1 MKKLILL
8 LVIAI
13 SMITCSNPTEY
24 ITTDAFINDLNSFDS
39 TARYAATSIQTKGFT
54 FIISYNDSL
63 FYYNVERSPVTIAI
77 YTSKNPGDKVK

>member
-13 SMITCSNPTEY
+13 SMIACSNPTEY
-24 ITTDAFINDLNSFDS
+24 ITTDTFMNDLNSFDS
-39 TARYAATSIQTKGFT
+39 TARYNALYTQSSGLT
-54 FIISYNDSL
+54 FIVSYKDSL

-77 YTSKNPGDKVK
+77 FIAKNPGDKVK